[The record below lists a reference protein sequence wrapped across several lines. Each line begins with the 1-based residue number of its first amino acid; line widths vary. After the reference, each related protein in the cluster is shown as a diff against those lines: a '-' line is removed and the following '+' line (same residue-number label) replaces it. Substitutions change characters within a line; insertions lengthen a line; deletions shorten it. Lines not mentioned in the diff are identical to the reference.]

1 MAWAGDPRG
10 VTTHPTPSHGPR
22 IANAAQAAAWN
33 GPEGANWA
41 EGSTTGAVDDGL
53 VVPVIDASGIAGG
66 DRVLDIGCGTG
77 DMTRLAAGRAGRGG
91 HAGRATGVDL
101 SSAMVARA
109 TAIAAAE
116 GIANVDFVEGDVQVH
131 QFATGGFDVAVSHFG
146 IMFFDDP
153 GAAFANVARALRP
166 GGRLAFVCPQAME
179 LCDWY
184 LVPLS
189 ALLGRPPA
197 VDEAPSRMFSLAEPS
212 TLDRLLA
219 GAGFVDVRIDPAD
232 AALRLGPDVAT
243 AAGFYVGSG
252 PVRGLLERRPD
263 LTEDRARDI
272 LTAALGPYGRDDG
285 VRIPGAHWLVTAT
298 RSTS

>member
-1 MAWAGDPRG
+1 MALAGDPRG
-10 VTTHPTPSHGPR
+10 VTTHSTPSPAPR
-22 IANAAQAAAWN
+22 IANTAQAAAWN

-41 EGSTTGAVDDGL
+41 DGSTTGAIDDGL
-53 VVPVIDASGIAGG
+53 IGPILDISGIADG

-77 DMTRLAAGRAGRGG
+77 DMTRLAAVRAGR
-91 HAGRATGVDL
+91 GRATGVDL

-131 QFATGGFDVAVSHFG
+131 PFAAGGYDVAVSHFG

-184 LVPLS
+184 VVPLA
-189 ALLGRPPA
+189 ALLGHPPSA
-197 VDEAPSRMFSLAEPS
+197 EEALSLMFSLAEPS
-212 TLDRLLA
+212 TVDWLL
-219 GAGFVDVRIDPAD
+219 GGTGFVDVRIDPVD
-232 AALRLGPDVAT
+232 AALRLGPDVDAT
-243 AAGFYVGSG
+243 VGFYAGSG
-252 PVRGLLERRPD
+252 PMRALLERQPD
-263 LTEDRARDI
+263 LTEDRARN
-272 LTAALGPYGRDDG
+272 LLAAALAPYGGDDG

-298 RSTS
+298 RSTP